1 MNEYVLNRSD
11 RLQPVLPPV
20 INCGVTQT
28 VVWTGQNSLQY
39 IYELGV
45 SVGPVDVTI
54 EVSNY
59 GGTPIP
65 ILGVYDGVNVSYL
78 PKIKFGFVSAKPIL
92 VYVFPVK

>member
-1 MNEYVLNRSD
+1 MRSFFRDYFIESFNTFKFGGYDPYMNEYVLNRSD
-11 RLQPVLPPV
+11 RLQAVLRPV

-54 EVSNY
+54 
-59 GGTPIP
+59 
-65 ILGVYDGVNVSYL
+65 
-78 PKIKFGFVSAKPIL
+78 
-92 VYVFPVK
+92 